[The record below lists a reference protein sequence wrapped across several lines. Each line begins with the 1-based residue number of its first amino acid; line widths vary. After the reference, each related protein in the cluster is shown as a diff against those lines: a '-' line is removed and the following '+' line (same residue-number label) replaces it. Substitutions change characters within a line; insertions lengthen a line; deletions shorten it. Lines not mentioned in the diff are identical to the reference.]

1 MESPTLAMPQARIN
15 ARLVE
20 QIPISTLR
28 PYPEHARTHSKK
40 QIAKLSRSIDRFGIV
55 APILV
60 DDGNVI
66 IAGHAVV
73 DAAKLLGLSEVP
85 ALRVEHLSEVE
96 KRALR
101 LALNRLAED
110 AEWDRARLAKEL
122 QFLVEAEFEV
132 DLTGFELG
140 EIDFHLEGD
149 LPGEDELA
157 PEDKLPPAAADTPAV
172 TQPGDVWILGRHR
185 LVCGDPREEA
195 SYLALFAG
203 ELAAVVFTDPPYRA
217 GSGPIGELNIA
228 IPPSEM
234 SPPEY
239 TAFLS
244 TCFQLMAAHSVDGA
258 VHFICTDTDRLS
270 ETIAATDAS
279 YSERLAVA
287 VWDKMIGGS
296 GTLYR
301 DQSELVL
308 VEKVGT
314 ATVTD
319 GRGSCKRTT
328 VWSYR
333 GVTKPDVDRDD
344 LVLRPV
350 LKPMALIADAILDVS
365 RKDDIVLD
373 PFAGSG
379 TTVLAAEKTG
389 RRAPA
394 VEANPRYCDGLV
406 RRWQTYAS
414 RAAVHEQSGLA
425 FEEVIRR
432 RHRLLQ
438 AAEGDHAGLSS
449 NVQVY

>member
-195 SYLALFAG
+195 SYLALLAG

-258 VHFICTDTDRLS
+258 VHFICTGTDRLS
-270 ETIAATDAS
+270 ETVAATDAS
-279 YSERLAVA
+279 YGERLAVA
-287 VWDKMIGGS
+287 VWDRVIKGS
-296 GTLYR
+296 DAPYR
-301 DQSELVL
+301 DQTELVL

-314 ATVTD
+314 APIAD
-319 GRGSCKRTT
+319 DLGRRDHTT
-328 VWSYR
+328 LWSFR
-333 GVTKPDVDRDD
+333 GVSHSGVDRDG
-344 LVLRPV
+344 LALRPV
-350 LKPMALIADAILDVS
+350 LKPVALIADAILDVS
-365 RKDDIVLD
+365 RRDDIVLD

-389 RRAPA
+389 RRARA
-394 VEANPRYCDGLV
+394 MEANPRYCDVLV
-406 RRWQTYAS
+406 RRWQTYTS
-414 RAAVHEQSGLA
+414 RAALLEQSGLT
-425 FEEVIRR
+425 FEEVVRQ
-432 RHRLLQ
+432 RHRLSQ
-438 AAEGDHAGLSS
+438 AAEGEAAGSWT
-449 NVQVY
+449 NM